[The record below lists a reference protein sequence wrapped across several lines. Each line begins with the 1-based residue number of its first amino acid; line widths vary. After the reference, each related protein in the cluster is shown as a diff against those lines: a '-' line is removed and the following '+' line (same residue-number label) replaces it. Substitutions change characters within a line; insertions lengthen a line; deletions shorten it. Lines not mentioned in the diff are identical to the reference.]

1 VTDQPTEP
9 PPPGPLPDAVV
20 RYAEHPDGVLDLHL
34 PTGKPRG
41 HVVLVHGG
49 FWRSAWDRTHTRPFA
64 SALRDEGYLVASP
77 EYRRTGA
84 APDRL
89 GGWPR
94 TGQDVLTVVARLPE
108 LLSAAAVAGPDP
120 SGGPTVVVGHS
131 AGGHLAL
138 WLASERLPVDRVV
151 ALAPVGDLR
160 HGHRHFLGAGAV
172 EELLG
177 GTPGQLPERYDEAD
191 PAVRLRTPP
200 GSEVVVVHG
209 SADEP
214 VPLANSDWARGLG
227 HVDLRVL
234 DGVDHMALVD
244 PGSGAWPA
252 VLAAVEGARATA
264 CHP

>member
-1 VTDQPTEP
+1 
-9 PPPGPLPDAVV
+9 LPDAVV
-20 RYAEHPDGVLDLHL
+20 RYAEHPDGLLDLHL
-34 PTGKPRG
+34 PSERPRG
-41 HVVLVHGG
+41 RVVLLHGG
-49 FWRSAWDRTHTRPFA
+49 FWRSAWDRTHIRPFA

-94 TGQDVLTVVARLPE
+94 TGHDVRTVVSRLPE
-108 LLSAAAVAGPDP
+108 LLTAAAVSRPDR
-120 SGGPTVVVGHS
+120 SRGPTVVVGHS

-138 WLASERLPVDRVV
+138 WLASERLQVDLVV

-160 HGHRHFLGAGAV
+160 HGHRHSLGSGAV
-172 EELLG
+172 EQLLG

-200 GSEVVVVHG
+200 GRQVVVVHG
-209 SADEP
+209 AADES
-214 VPLANSDWARGLG
+214 VPLGNSDWARGLR

-244 PGSGAWPA
+244 PASCAWPA
-252 VLAAVEGARATA
+252 VLAAVEGARGEPG
-264 CHP
+264 HPVSDR